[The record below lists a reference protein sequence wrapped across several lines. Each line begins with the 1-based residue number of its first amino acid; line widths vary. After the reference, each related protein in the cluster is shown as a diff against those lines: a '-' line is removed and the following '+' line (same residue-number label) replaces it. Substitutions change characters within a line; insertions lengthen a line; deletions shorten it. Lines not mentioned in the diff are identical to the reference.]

1 MNLNLTLDP
10 ARELAETKEVLGD
23 VRGILKLRMKR
34 PDVTAARIV
43 VIGKLLNLMDE
54 VEAKASQPEGL
65 AA

>member
-10 ARELAETKEVLGD
+10 ERELAETKTVLGD
-23 VRGILKLRMKR
+23 VRDILKLRMKR

-43 VIGKLLNLMDE
+43 AIGKLLNLMDE